1 MAKAIRVQLLYNEW
15 KNVENEAIDL
25 AHIFNVDKFLTALRQ
40 QAARF
45 ILFAVLFIYLFFFLF
60 IYCQVILIN

>member
-45 ILFAVLFIYLFFFLF
+45 ILFAVLFIYFFFPFYLLSS
-60 IYCQVILIN
+60 YIN